1 MSNSQQKVLNYEG
14 LQYFYNGLA
23 EQFAPI
29 DHASAAKTFGV
40 GSTTNY
46 GHLKVGSNISVSSGT
61 ISLSKANVTSALGYT
76 PPTTDTNTHYI
87 TKIYAGASGTTTNA
101 ATSNPYLKVV
111 DDSTYRNQIQF
122 KGSGATTVS
131 SNANGVITI
140 SSTDNNTTY
149 GLMGAATSFTAGS
162 SGLVPAPT
170 AGKQISFL
178 RGDGTWAVPTD
189 TKVVKVYKDDS
200 SGYIKLISDN
210 SSTTN
215 YTLTLPSNNGIL
227 MSSTGGTFTG
237 EVKFSNSGVWPCW
250 NFIRK
255 DTINSTSTIT
265 ARAQDFIAGSASSLP
280 YRGFRIYSSS
290 KADGINYTPISYY
303 EDYRL
308 PTATA
313 NRTSNGTYYILTSKS
328 VVTIAQG
335 GTGATSASSA
345 LINLGI
351 IASAAEPSSPT
362 TGMIWLKLSS

>member
-14 LQYFYNGLA
+14 LQYFYNGLV
-23 EQFAPI
+23 EQFAPV
-29 DHASAAKTFGV
+29 DHASTAKTFGV
-40 GSTTNY
+40 GSTTDY
-46 GHLKVGSNISVSSGT
+46 GHLKVGSNISVSSGI
-61 ISLSKANVTSALGYT
+61 ISLSKTNVISALGYT
-76 PPTTDTNTHYI
+76 PPVTDTNTTYTLSGKASGNTWI
-87 TKIYAGASGTTTNA
+87 TTLTPSSGTTT
-101 ATSNPYLKVV
+101 K
-111 DDSTYRNQIQF
+111 STVP
-122 KGSGATTVS
+122 A
-131 SNANGVITI
+131 
-140 SSTDNNTTY
+140 
-149 GLMGAATSFTAGS
+149 MGAATSSAAGS
-162 SGLVPAPT
+162 PGLVPAPA
-170 AGKQISFL
+170 AGKQNSFL

-237 EVKFSNSGVWPCW
+237 EVKFSNSGAWPCW

-265 ARAQDFIAGSASSLP
+265 ARAQDFTAGSASGLP

-328 VVTIAQG
+328 TVTIAQG
-335 GTGATSASSA
+335 GTGATSVSGA
-345 LINLGI
+345 LTNLGI